1 MALLFMDGFSI
12 RKEMNPKLRT
22 LSVRRD
28 PRQCWTIVRLEPV
41 NLNLFSFETN
51 LGLEI
56 NISMMNHTP
65 ELRSLGPIGT
75 VVYQIVPIQPILRID
90 HLTTAG
96 PPCCQ
101 TPR

>member
-1 MALLFMDGFSI
+1 MEGYLEALNISNKFFQEHIRGFI
-12 RKEMNPKLRT
+12 VHAFRICKEMNPKLRI

-41 NLNLFSFETN
+41 NLNLFSFEPN
-51 LGLEI
+51 SGLEI

-75 VVYQIVPIQPILRID
+75 VV
-90 HLTTAG
+90 
-96 PPCCQ
+96 
-101 TPR
+101 